1 MRFSRADLCKILKL
15 KEMVEAAG
23 VEPAQVLK
31 TRKLLILRTD
41 EKHKTDTSAIVACK
55 MHTKMRDPPTRIPL
69 ISRMRSSLWY

>member
-1 MRFSRADLCKILKL
+1 MGSSRANLGKLFKINEL
-15 KEMVEAAG
+15 VEAAG
-23 VEPAQVLK
+23 VELAQVLK

-69 ISRMRSSLWY
+69 ISKKRSSRWY